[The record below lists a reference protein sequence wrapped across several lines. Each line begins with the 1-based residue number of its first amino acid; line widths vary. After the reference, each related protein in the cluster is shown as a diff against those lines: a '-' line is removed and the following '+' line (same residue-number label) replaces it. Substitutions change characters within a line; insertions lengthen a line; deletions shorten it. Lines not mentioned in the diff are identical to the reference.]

1 MANPYDFTS
10 GYFQSRNLAEQRQ
23 QAEDIKKIREATLAE
38 TTDDRKQKYAIM
50 TPLYAAQ
57 AANYSALAPLYAAQA
72 RNYNESANAL
82 GIKNKQEIRFNDLL
96 INPAIDRAARS
107 MGLGIKT
114 PEYSL
119 PSISSITN
127 GWSSGFEMKPD
138 YRIASGAPY
147 EQEPAKYADGTRGG
161 LAINSAIPM
170 VTDLE
175 KDTAISLEPKADMNV
190 AQAAP
195 QQANPEQSNSGLEAL
210 NKRDPNA
217 AESVTRNIFGMSPR
231 EFQKLS
237 GALALADFGRGKIT
251 SSDLTNHVEGLRKI
265 QSEGVLR
272 AHNAVL
278 AGNEKEGI
286 AIYNDFGD
294 DRQSVTSM
302 KKIQIANPIASA
314 LNKPKG
320 QKTMDSYDAV
330 LVTMKDGSTV
340 TLDGRRLSADIVGTA
355 KAMEHDEKIAGSLRT
370 QETSDQNARL
380 QAESNR
386 NQREALKQ
394 QSEAR
399 MDAKNAEIDRSY
411 MALASSQFD
420 KEYTMQ
426 AKKLVDQNNIDNK
439 LDEPK
444 LKAALENLQINLRPA
459 LDLATMNI
467 TVVGNRKVTFQSA
480 LAAMNNPKPA
490 LDKDGQP
497 IIKEINGQVF
507 GQTYNGVFIPLNPRE
522 AGAQS
527 PPPGNTP
534 GPLAP
539 PVIQPQQ
546 AIPTPTSPG
555 ANLRIPPVTS
565 KIVMGQT
572 RYLFDGVMG
581 SSESEEAAKNAFIN
595 KYKNL
600 VR

>member
-10 GYFQSRNLAEQRQ
+10 GYFQSRSLAEQRQ

-38 TTDDRKQKYAIM
+38 TTADRQQKYAIM
-50 TPLYAAQ
+50 APLYEAQ
-57 AANYSALAPLYAAQA
+57 ASNYRAMSPLYAAQA

-82 GIKNKQEIRFNDLL
+82 GIKNKQEIRMNDLL
-96 INPAIDRAARS
+96 VNPAVDRAARS

-114 PEYSL
+114 PATSL
-119 PSISSITN
+119 NISSITN
-127 GWSSGFEMKPD
+127 GWDSGFQKPD
-138 YRIASGAPY
+138 YRMVAGGVA
-147 EQEPAKYADGTRGG
+147 ADEEEVPKFNNGTPGG
-161 LAINSAIPM
+161 LKIGNGMSM

-195 QQANPEQSNSGLEAL
+195 QQVNPEQSNSGLEAL

-294 DRQSVTSM
+294 DRQSVVGM

-320 QKTMDSYDAV
+320 QKTMDTYDAV

-380 QAESNR
+380 QAEANR
-386 NQREALKQ
+386 NQRDALKQ
-394 QSEAR
+394 QNDAR

-420 KEYTMQ
+420 KEYSMQ

-467 TVVGNRKVTFQSA
+467 AVVGNRKVTFQSA

-507 GQTYNGVFIPLNPRE
+507 GQTYNGVFIPLSPRE
-522 AGAQS
+522 AGAES
-527 PPPGNTP
+527 PPPGNSP
-534 GPLAP
+534 APSAPL
-539 PVIQPQQ
+539 VIQPQQ
-546 AIPTPTSPG
+546 AIPTPSSPG
-555 ANLRIPPVTS
+555 SNLRIPPVTS
-565 KIVMGQT
+565 KIVMGQR
-572 RYLFDGVMG
+572 RYIIDGVMG
-581 SSESEEAAKNAFIN
+581 SSDTEEEAKNAFIK
-595 KYKNL
+595 KYQKL
-600 VR
+600 VK